1 MMGAKTKTIIMC
13 VAPILAA
20 ALIGGCATLQQ
31 AGRSDDAI
39 ILERAKA
46 YWEARF
52 VQDMERALSFEDPVR
67 QKKLSVVGYIRMVG
81 EPGTLYAVTVKGATI
96 QGDQA
101 DVEVEIRTRPAM
113 SPWNK
118 AVLTSTLTDDWQK
131 IDGVWYH
138 VLDLH
143 MIRAGKPRV
152 FVDRGTIEYPPQPAK
167 RSEQTTTGAPP
178 PAAESPMAP
187 KGEQPK
193 P

>member
-1 MMGAKTKTIIMC
+1 MMGVKAKITTMC
-13 VAPILAA
+13 AASVLAA
-20 ALIGGCATLQQ
+20 ALIGGCATPQVSK
-31 AGRSDDAI
+31 SDEAI
-39 ILERAKA
+39 LLERAKA

-52 VQDMERALSFEDPVR
+52 TQDMERAFSFEDPVR
-67 QKKLSVVGYIRMVG
+67 QKKLNVVGYIRIVG

-118 AVLTSTLTDDWQK
+118 AVLTSTITDDWQK
-131 IDGVWYH
+131 IDGVWHH
-138 VLDLH
+138 VLDFH

-152 FVDRGTIEYPPQPAK
+152 FVDRGTIEYPPQPTK
-167 RSEQTTTGAPP
+167 RLEQATTGAPP

-187 KGEQPK
+187 KGEQPE